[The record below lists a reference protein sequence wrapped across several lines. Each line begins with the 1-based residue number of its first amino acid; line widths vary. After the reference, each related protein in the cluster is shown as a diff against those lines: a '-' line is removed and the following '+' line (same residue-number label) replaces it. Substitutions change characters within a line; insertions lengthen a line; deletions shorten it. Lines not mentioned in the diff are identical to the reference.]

1 MRIKVC
7 GMRNPENIFALAEL
21 KPDYLGLI
29 FYPLSKRFVGD
40 LDKSVLGVL
49 PISIKLT
56 GVFVDESLE
65 NVLEKVQEYNLNA
78 IQLHGSESVEYCRE
92 LKRELTRT
100 SPFIEIEIWKAF
112 GISSSFDF
120 ETLNSFQN
128 NVDSFLFDT
137 KTVEHGGSGISF
149 DWRVLSEYKLDK
161 PFFLSGGISPEN
173 IQEVF
178 NLNHKQLLG
187 VDLNSKFEI
196 EPGLKDIDSL
206 QSAFDIIRK

>member
-49 PISIKLT
+49 PKSIKLT

-65 NVLEKVQEYNLNA
+65 NVLEIVQKFNLSA

-120 ETLNSFQN
+120 GTLNSFQN

>member
-1 MRIKVC
+1 
-7 GMRNPENIFALAEL
+7 MRNPENIFALAEL
-21 KPDYLGLI
+21 NPDYLGLI

-40 LDKSVLGVL
+40 LDKMVLSVL
-49 PISIKLT
+49 PKSIKLT
-56 GVFVDESLE
+56 GVFVDESLK
-65 NVLEKVQEYNLNA
+65 NVLEIANKYNLRA

-92 LKRELTRT
+92 LKSELFRT
-100 SPFIEIEIWKAF
+100 LPFNKIEIWKAF

-120 ETLNSFQN
+120 EALSSFQK

-149 DWRVLSEYKLDK
+149 DWRVLNEYKLNK

-178 NLNHKQLLG
+178 KLNHKQLFG

-196 EPGLKDIDSL
+196 EPGLKDIGSI

>member
-49 PISIKLT
+49 PKSIKLT

-65 NVLEKVQEYNLNA
+65 NVLEIVQKFNLSA

-137 KTVEHGGSGISF
+137 KTLEHGGSGISF

-196 EPGLKDIDSL
+196 EPALKDIDSL

>member
-49 PISIKLT
+49 PKSIKLT

-65 NVLEKVQEYNLNA
+65 NVLEIVQKFNLSA

-100 SPFIEIEIWKAF
+100 SHFIEIEIWKAF

-173 IQEVF
+173 ILEVF

>member
-40 LDKSVLGVL
+40 LDKSVLDVL
-49 PISIKLT
+49 PKSIKLT

-65 NVLEKVQEYNLNA
+65 NVLEITQKFNLSA

-92 LKRELTRT
+92 LKRELTRI
-100 SPFIEIEIWKAF
+100 SPLIEIEIWKAF

-149 DWRVLSEYKLDK
+149 DWRVLSKYKLDK